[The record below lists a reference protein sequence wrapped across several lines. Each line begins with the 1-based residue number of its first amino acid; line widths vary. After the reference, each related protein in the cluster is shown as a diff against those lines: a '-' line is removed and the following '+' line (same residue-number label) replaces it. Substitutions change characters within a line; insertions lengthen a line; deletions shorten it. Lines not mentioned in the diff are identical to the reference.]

1 MQASELIYSQETDVG
16 QSSSGESPGFRRNE
30 ERGKVLASRNSE
42 RTLFG
47 RVDDF
52 ETRAK
57 CLKKQPAMEIV
68 TISRQ

>member
-1 MQASELIYSQETDVG
+1 MRVNL
-16 QSSSGESPGFRRNE
+16 QSGDRRRAKQLSGESPGFRRNE
-30 ERGKVLASRNSE
+30 ERGEVLASRNSE

-57 CLKKQPAMEIV
+57 CLKRQPAVETV